1 MLKIGIVFPRSVFKY
16 RDYQKILRMS
26 ISEIAQENCLHEE
39 EEDGESDDDS
49 LFGQEKSPEHENETR
64 LK

>member
-39 EEDGESDDDS
+39 ESDDDFF
-49 LFGQEKSPEHENETR
+49 FGQEKSPEYENETR